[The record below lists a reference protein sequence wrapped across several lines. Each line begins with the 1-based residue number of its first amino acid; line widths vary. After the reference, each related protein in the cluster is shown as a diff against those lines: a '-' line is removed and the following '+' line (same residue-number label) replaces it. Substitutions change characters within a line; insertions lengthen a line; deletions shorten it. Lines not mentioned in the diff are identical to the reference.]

1 MPLRVQNEVTLLK
14 SRVKR
19 RRVMRAAQVVAISF
33 AAVILCGALLLM
45 LPIASVSGQSCGP
58 MTALFT
64 ATSATCV
71 TGLILVDTLSA
82 WTLFGQ
88 VVILAMIQLG
98 GLGFMTV
105 IFLMAMRVKRK
116 LSLSQRLMAVS
127 NFNLNDMGDVARLVR
142 GALKTTFAFEG
153 AGALI
158 LTVCFWPRFGA
169 QALWK
174 GLFTSI
180 SAFCNAGFDIF
191 GTEKIGSLSTYDD
204 NPVVLLTVAA
214 LIVCGGLGF
223 FVWEEI
229 KRRRRWKFL
238 SLYSKMVLLLTGFL
252 LAFGAAFFL
261 LSEYDNGGTM
271 ASMPFGQSLLNAL
284 FQSATLRTAGFYSI
298 SQGALTD
305 VSLVMCILLM
315 LTGGSSGSCAG
326 GLKTGTVGVLLLS
339 LRSGLRGQGTVSV
352 RGRTIPQQKVLSAV
366 TLLLVVGILF
376 LAASISIA
384 VLDGVPYLA
393 AAYETASAMATVG
406 VTTGITPGLGS
417 ASHIILILLMYLGRV
432 GFVSF
437 SLAFLAQNPAKSKI
451 CYPETDVMIG

>member
-1 MPLRVQNEVTLLK
+1 MPLRVQNEVTLLT

-19 RRVMRAAQVVAISF
+19 RRVLRAAQVVAISF
-33 AAVILCGALLLM
+33 AAVILCGTLLLM

-105 IFLMAMRVKRK
+105 IFLMAMMVKRK
-116 LSLSQRLMAVS
+116 LSLSQRLMAAS
-127 NFNLNDMGDVARLVR
+127 NFNLNDMGDVSRLVR

-174 GLFTSI
+174 GIFTSI

-339 LRSGLRGQGTVSV
+339 LRSGLRSRETVSV

-437 SLAFLAQNPAKSKI
+437 SLAFLAQDPAKSKI
-451 CYPETDVMIG
+451 CYPETNVMIG

>member
-1 MPLRVQNEVTLLK
+1 MT

-19 RRVMRAAQVVAISF
+19 RRVLRAAQVVAISF
-33 AAVILCGALLLM
+33 AAVILCGTLLLM

-105 IFLMAMRVKRK
+105 IFLMAMMVKRK
-116 LSLSQRLMAVS
+116 LSLSQRLMAAS
-127 NFNLNDMGDVARLVR
+127 NFNLNDMGDVSRLVR

-174 GLFTSI
+174 GIFTSI

-339 LRSGLRGQGTVSV
+339 LRSGLRGRETVSV

-437 SLAFLAQNPAKSKI
+437 SLAFLAQDPAKSKI
-451 CYPETDVMIG
+451 CYPETNVMIG

>member
-1 MPLRVQNEVTLLK
+1 MPLRVQNEVTLLT

-19 RRVMRAAQVVAISF
+19 RRVLRAAQVVAISF
-33 AAVILCGALLLM
+33 AAVILCGTLLLM

-105 IFLMAMRVKRK
+105 IFLMAMMVKRK
-116 LSLSQRLMAVS
+116 LSLSQRLMAAS
-127 NFNLNDMGDVARLVR
+127 NFNLNDMGDVSRLVR

-174 GLFTSI
+174 GIFTSI

-339 LRSGLRGQGTVSV
+339 LRSGLRGRETVSV

-437 SLAFLAQNPAKSKI
+437 SLAFLAQDPAKSKI
-451 CYPETDVMIG
+451 CYPETNVMIG

>member
-1 MPLRVQNEVTLLK
+1 MR

-19 RRVMRAAQVVAISF
+19 RRVLRSTQVVAISF
-33 AAVILCGALLLM
+33 AAVILCGTLLLM
-45 LPIASVSGQSCGP
+45 LPFASVSGESCGL

-64 ATSATCV
+64 STSATCV

-82 WTLFGQ
+82 WTIFGQ
-88 VVILAMIQLG
+88 VVILLLIQLG
-98 GLGFMTV
+98 GLGFMTI
-105 IFLMAMRVKRK
+105 IFLLALLVKRK

-127 NFNLNDMGDVARLVR
+127 NFNLNDMGDISRLVR

-153 AGALI
+153 VGALI
-158 LTVCFWPRFGA
+158 LTACFWPNHGVGA
-169 QALWK
+169 VWK
-174 GLFTSI
+174 GVFTSI

-191 GTEKIGSLSTYDD
+191 GTEKIGSLSTYD
-204 NPVVLLTVAA
+204 NHPVVLLTVTA
-214 LIVCGGLGF
+214 LIACGGLGF

-229 KRRRRWKFL
+229 KSKRRWRHL
-238 SLYSKMVLLLTGFL
+238 SLYTKLVIAMTLFL
-252 LAFGAAFFL
+252 LAFGTAFFL
-261 LSEYDNGGTM
+261 LSEYDNQGTM

-284 FQSATLRTAGFYSI
+284 FQSTTLRTAGFYSI

-305 VSLVMCILLM
+305 VSIVMCILLM

-326 GLKTGTVGVLLLS
+326 GLKTGTVGVLILA
-339 LRSGLRGQGTVSV
+339 LRSGLRGRATVTV

-366 TLLLVVGILF
+366 TLLLIVALLF
-376 LAASISIA
+376 LGASMAIA

-406 VTTGITPGLGS
+406 VTTGITPSLGS
-417 ASHIILILLMYLGRV
+417 ASHVILIILMYLGRV

-437 SLAFLAQNPAKSKI
+437 SLAFLAQNPRKSKI
-451 CYPETDVMIG
+451 SYPETDVMIG

>member
-1 MPLRVQNEVTLLK
+1 
-14 SRVKR
+14 
-19 RRVMRAAQVVAISF
+19 MRAAQVVAISF

-261 LSEYDNGGTM
+261 LSEYDNGRTM

>member
-1 MPLRVQNEVTLLK
+1 
-14 SRVKR
+14 
-19 RRVMRAAQVVAISF
+19 MRAAQVVAISF

>member
-1 MPLRVQNEVTLLK
+1 MSERV
-14 SRVKR
+14 RKR
-19 RRVMRAAQVVAISF
+19 RVLRATQVVTISF
-33 AAVILCGALLLM
+33 AAVILCGTLLLM
-45 LPIASVSGQSCGP
+45 LPIASVSGESCGL

-64 ATSATCV
+64 STSATCV

-88 VVILAMIQLG
+88 VVIILLIQVG

-105 IFLMAMRVKRK
+105 IFLMALLVRRK

-127 NFNLNDMGDVARLVR
+127 NFNLNDMGDIARLVR
-142 GALKTTFAFEG
+142 GALKTTFTFEG
-153 AGALI
+153 IGALI
-158 LTVCFWPRFGA
+158 LTVCFWPRHGVGA
-169 QALWK
+169 IWK
-174 GLFTSI
+174 GVFTSI

-204 NPVVLLTVAA
+204 NPVVLLTVTV
-214 LIVCGGLGF
+214 LIACGGLGF

-229 KRRRRWKFL
+229 KRRRRWKRL
-238 SLYSKMVLLLTGFL
+238 SLYTKMVVIMTLFL
-252 LAFGAAFFL
+252 LSFGTVFFL
-261 LSEYDNGGTM
+261 LSEYDNAGTM
-271 ASMPFGQSLLNAL
+271 ASMPFGQSLVNAL
-284 FQSATLRTAGFYSI
+284 FQSTTLRTAGFYSI

-305 VSLVMCILLM
+305 VSIVMCILLM

-339 LRSGLRGQGTVSV
+339 LRSGMRGRATVTV
-352 RGRTIPQQKVLSAV
+352 RGRTIPQEKVLSAV
-366 TLLLVVGILF
+366 TLLLIVILLF
-376 LAASISIA
+376 LSASIAIA
-384 VLDGVPYLA
+384 VLDDVPYLA

-406 VTTGITPGLGS
+406 VTTGITPELGT

-437 SLAFLAQNPAKSKI
+437 SLAFLAQNPAHSKI
-451 CYPETDVMIG
+451 SYPEAQVMIG